1 MQQLPNHPDNLV
13 SCSIN
18 ARHDTYPDWTGSRFP
33 QRRDTRN
40 SFTESVTETVCW
52 ESVSKDFNESK
63 KPIQSESSTEDPACK
78 FAPLN
83 S

>member
-1 MQQLPNHPDNLV
+1 MQQLPNHPYNLV

-40 SFTESVTETVCW
+40 SFTESVTET
-52 ESVSKDFNESK
+52 
-63 KPIQSESSTEDPACK
+63 
-78 FAPLN
+78 L
-83 S
+83 